1 MFYTASFV
9 SLPETDTQGKA
20 QRCHFHVPYRTCP
33 RVAGIVGFTLWR
45 IACIVAPG
53 FRHPLRARNRSDY
66 EDINS
71 VQDPISGNI
80 IAGEYYRAGS
90 NSGTVA

>member
-1 MFYTASFV
+1 MSESGGHRGIHFV
-9 SLPETDTQGKA
+9 ADRLHRGSGL
-20 QRCHFHVPYRTCP
+20 
-33 RVAGIVGFTLWR
+33 
-45 IACIVAPG
+45 
-53 FRHPLRARNRSDY
+53 PLRARNRSDY

-80 IAGEYYRAGS
+80 IAGEYYIAGS

>member
-20 QRCHFHVPYRTCP
+20 QRCHFHVPYRTRP

-53 FRHPLRARNRSDY
+53 FRHPSERVI
-66 EDINS
+66 EVIMK
-71 VQDPISGNI
+71 ISI
-80 IAGEYYRAGS
+80 RCRTLSQAIS
-90 NSGTVA
+90 

>member
-1 MFYTASFV
+1 M
-9 SLPETDTQGKA
+9 SLPCSVQNMSESGGH
-20 QRCHFHVPYRTCP
+20 RGIHFVVDRLHRGSGLPS
-33 RVAGIVGFTLWR
+33 
-45 IACIVAPG
+45 
-53 FRHPLRARNRSDY
+53 PLRARNRSDY

-90 NSGTVA
+90 NNGTVA